1 MPTYHEGDK
10 KIHVENWGSHVDKM
24 IREAQARGDFDNL
37 PGMGQPLQLEGDN
50 PFNPE
55 WSAAFRVAKN
65 AGAAPLWVQLDKEI
79 GADAESLAAML
90 DRTARYLE
98 SSAERIAQRG
108 ERGVGVAGREQHLDE
123 LLRDRG
129 AELPRHRPVE
139 RDDAAVG
146 RDRIG
151 GQCHIVGREQL
162 RMAGNAAGDIVLD
175 DRDRRIGE
183 AGSRGPGSAGVQ
195 IVVVGHFLAAKEPP
209 GADAMRTARRQL
221 AIEDGLLVGI
231 LAVAKFGGLL
241 PGNRQLRREFV
252 TGPKVGRDDAVVR
265 GNVGE
270 RLGGQFAPPS
280 K

>member
-98 SSAERIAQRG
+98 SSAERIAQSGGAAGPVAPPTSETRQLAATTDPDEARPG
-108 ERGVGVAGREQHLDE
+108 PHAPAGRWWWPFRRPATPQEPAAALPAGPQTLDE
-123 LLRDRG
+123 LEAERLRARVLYLG
-129 AELPRHRPVE
+129 KAAELDEKIVEFNSHRPRALTWLE
-139 RDDAAVG
+139 KPR
-146 RDRIG
+146 
-151 GQCHIVGREQL
+151 L
-162 RMAGNAAGDIVLD
+162 L
-175 DRDRRIGE
+175 
-183 AGSRGPGSAGVQ
+183 
-195 IVVVGHFLAAKEPP
+195 PP
-209 GADAMRTARRQL
+209 QAARRF
-221 AIEDGLLVGI
+221 D
-231 LAVAKFGGLL
+231 
-241 PGNRQLRREFV
+241 
-252 TGPKVGRDDAVVR
+252 
-265 GNVGE
+265 E
-270 RLGGQFAPPS
+270 RCPPIS
-280 K
+280 G